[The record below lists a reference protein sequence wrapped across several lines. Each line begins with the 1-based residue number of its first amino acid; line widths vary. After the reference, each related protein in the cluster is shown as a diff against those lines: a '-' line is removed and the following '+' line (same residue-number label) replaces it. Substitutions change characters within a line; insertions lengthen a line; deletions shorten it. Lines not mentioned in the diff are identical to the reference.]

1 MLSRNFAWE
10 ETAVSG
16 SHPDLASPIPDEY
29 KPNAE
34 KLAREVL
41 QPIRDALG
49 RSMTVKSWYR
59 SPALNIAV
67 GGSPSSQHTRGEA
80 CDFTC
85 DNLRGAW
92 ETIIGLVRDDKLAG
106 AGQLIYY
113 PRKGFI
119 HVALRS
125 TRFKMPTL
133 CVHWP
138 ERGYRYTRHAPTM
151 TAFHAIVPAP
161 LDTGNTRNV

>member
-1 MLSRNFAWE
+1 MLSRNFGWN
-10 ETAVSG
+10 ETAVSA
-16 SHPDLASPIPDEY
+16 SFPDLATPIPDEY

-34 KLAREVL
+34 KLAQLVL
-41 QPIRDALG
+41 QPIRDAIKRPMKVL
-49 RSMTVKSWYR
+49 SWYR

-80 CDFTC
+80 CDFQC
-85 DNLRGAW
+85 ADVRGAW

-113 PRKGFI
+113 PQRGFI
-119 HVALRS
+119 HVATRS
-125 TRFKMPTL
+125 SRFKLPTL

-138 ERGYRYTRHAPTM
+138 EKGYRYTRHAPSVA
-151 TAFHAIVPAP
+151 AFAALVPSG
-161 LDTGNTRNV
+161 DTRLA